1 MGALERVRRLVERLP
16 LGEAPPW
23 RDGIRSPAEAKAVL
37 AATLHEGEEVRWAGW
52 IWVGRGAGPHDGLV
66 ESAAAVTDRRV
77 VWAPL
82 TEGLDPDEELLT
94 DIERVLVDRK
104 SLRMLLV
111 TAAHDEDS
119 PDLAVL
125 FHWERDLF
133 DALQAGR
140 AATEEDPDR
149 SGSP

>member
-1 MGALERVRRLVERLP
+1 MGALERVRRVVERLP
-16 LGEAPPW
+16 LGEAPPL
-23 RDGIRSPAEAKAVL
+23 RNGIRSPAEAKALLASVL
-37 AATLHEGEEVRWAGW
+37 EPDEALRWAGW
-52 IWVGRGAGPHDGLV
+52 IWVARGAGPHDGLV

-82 TEGLDPDEELLT
+82 ADDLEPDDEQLA

-104 SLRMLLV
+104 SLRLLLV
-111 TAAHDEDS
+111 TAANDEDS

-140 AATEEDPDR
+140 AAREAGAEAP
-149 SGSP
+149 GSP